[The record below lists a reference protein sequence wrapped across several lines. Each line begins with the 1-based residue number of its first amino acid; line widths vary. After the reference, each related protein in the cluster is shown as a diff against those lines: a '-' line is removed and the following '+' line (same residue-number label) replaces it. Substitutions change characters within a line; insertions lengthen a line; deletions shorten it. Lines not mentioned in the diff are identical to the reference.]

1 MLFENISVLKEDFTV
16 GNGQYVGVRE
26 GKIAYCGAQPPE
38 GDWGER
44 FDGRRALLTP
54 GFVNAHSHAPMVL
67 LRGYA
72 ENLPLQRWLNEKVFP
87 FEDRIDAN
95 SMYAGTLLA
104 AAEMARFGV
113 CSFTDMYMQIPT
125 MAKAIV
131 ESGLKCNLCRGLTV
145 FDGSAYK
152 ELSNYTD
159 NIAFLKELD
168 GAGDGR
174 LKIDFCIHGEYTS
187 HPGAV
192 ADVAAHAKEAG
203 VHIHV
208 HVSETQS
215 EVQACKQRHGKTPVR
230 YFYDLGLF
238 DQPTTAA
245 HCVWLEEEDFALL
258 KEKGVTV
265 AACPVSNMKLASGFA
280 DVPRMLEAGINV
292 ALGTDGAASNNNLNL
307 FKDLFLF
314 ATLYKGRSGDPT
326 VVTPAQALA
335 AATVNGWRS
344 QGRPDCGMIR
354 EGAPADLVVFDL
366 DTPWMYPQTDV
377 INNLVF
383 AAQGSDVRL
392 TMVDG
397 RVIYQ
402 DGEYKTIDIEKVKF
416 EVQKGTDAILG
427 VVR

>member
-16 GNGQYVGVRE
+16 DKGQYVGVR
-26 GKIAYCGAQPPE
+26 GGRIAYCGAEPPE

-44 FDGRRALLTP
+44 FDGKHALLTP

-87 FEDRIDAN
+87 FEDQMTAD

-104 AAEMARFGV
+104 VAEMARFGV
-113 CSFTDMYMQIPT
+113 CSFTDMYMQIPA

-131 ESGLKCNLCRGLTV
+131 ESGMKCNLCRGLTV
-145 FDGSAYK
+145 FDGSDYRS
-152 ELSNYTD
+152 LSNYTD
-159 NIAFLKELD
+159 NQRFLQELD

-187 HPGAV
+187 HPGVV
-192 ADVAAHAKEAG
+192 ADLAAHAKEAG
-203 VHIHV
+203 VRVHV

-215 EVQACKQRHGKTPVR
+215 EVEGCRQRHGKTPVR

-245 HCVWLEEEDFALL
+245 HCVWLDEEDFALL
-258 KEKGVTV
+258 REKNVTV

-280 DVPRMLEAGINV
+280 DVPRMLEEGISV

-344 QGRPDCGMIR
+344 QGRADSGAIR
-354 EGAPADLVVFDL
+354 EGAAADLVVFDL
-366 DTPWMYPQTDV
+366 DQPWMVPGTDV
-377 INNLVF
+377 VNNLVF

-397 RVIYQ
+397 KVLYQ

-416 EVQKGTDAILG
+416 LVQKETDRILE
-427 VVR
+427 VVK

>member
-1 MLFENISVLKEDFTV
+1 MLFENISVLQEDFTV
-16 GNGQYVGVRE
+16 AEGQSVGVRD
-26 GKIAYCGAQPPE
+26 GKIAYIGARPPE
-38 GDWGER
+38 GGWGDR

-87 FEDRIDAN
+87 FEDRMTDS

-104 AAEMARFGV
+104 AAEMLRFGV
-113 CSFTDMYMQIPT
+113 CSFTDMYMRIPA
-125 MAKAIV
+125 MARAV
-131 ESGLKCNLCRGLTV
+131 LESGMKCNLCRGLTV
-145 FDGSAYK
+145 FDGTDYK
-152 ELSNYTD
+152 SLSNYPD
-159 NIAFLKELD
+159 NIAFLHDLH
-168 GAGDGR
+168 GAGEGR
-174 LKIDFCIHGEYTS
+174 LLIDFCIHGEYTS

-192 ADVAAHAKEAG
+192 AGVAEHAKEAG
-203 VHIHV
+203 VRVHV
-208 HVSETQS
+208 HVSETQA
-215 EVQACKQRHGKTPVR
+215 EVEGCKQRHGKTPVR

-245 HCVWLEEEDFALL
+245 HCVWLEDEDFALL
-258 KEKGVTV
+258 KEKNVTV

-280 DVPRMLEAGINV
+280 DVPRMLESGIHV

-307 FKDLFLF
+307 MKDLFLF
-314 ATLYKGRSGDPT
+314 AALYKGRSGDPT

-335 AATVNGWRS
+335 AATVEGWRS
-344 QGRPDCGMIR
+344 QGRSGCGAIR

-366 DTPWMYPQTDV
+366 DKPWMYPKTDLV
-377 INNLVF
+377 NSLVF

-397 RVIYQ
+397 KVLYQ
-402 DGEYKTIDIEKVKF
+402 DGEYKTIDIEKVQF
-416 EVQKGTDAILG
+416 MVQKETDGILEG
-427 VVR
+427 LK

>member
-1 MLFENISVLKEDFTV
+1 MLFENITTLSPGCASVQA
-16 GNGQYVGVRE
+16 GQYVGVRD
-26 GKIAYCGAQPPE
+26 GKIAYLGSEAPE
-38 GDWGER
+38 GSWGEC
-44 FDGRRALLTP
+44 FDGRHALLMP

-87 FEDRIDAN
+87 FEDLMSDD

-104 AAEMARFGV
+104 AAEMLRFGV
-113 CSFTDMYMQIPT
+113 CSFTDMYMRIPA
-125 MAKAIV
+125 MARGIL
-131 ESGLKCNLCRGLTV
+131 ESGIKCNLCRGLTV
-145 FDGSAYK
+145 FDGSDYK
-152 ELSNYTD
+152 SLSNYTD
-159 NIAFLKELD
+159 NLMFLKELQ
-168 GAGDGR
+168 GVGDGR

-187 HPGAV
+187 NPDAV
-192 ADVAAHAKEAG
+192 AGLAAHAKEAG
-203 VHIHV
+203 VRVHV

-215 EVQACKQRHGKTPVR
+215 EVQGCKERHGKTPVR

-245 HCVWLEEEDFALL
+245 HCVWLEGDDFDLL

-280 DVPRMLEAGINV
+280 NVPKMLDMGINV

-307 FKDLFLF
+307 MKDLFLF
-314 ATLYKGRSGDPT
+314 ATLYKGRAGDPT
-326 VVTPAQALA
+326 VVTPAQALS

-344 QGRPDCGMIR
+344 QGRDGGLLR
-354 EGAPADLVVFDL
+354 VGAPADLTVL
-366 DTPWMYPQTDV
+366 DIDKPWMVPATDLV
-377 INNLVF
+377 SNLVY

-397 RVIYQ
+397 KVLYQ
-402 DGEYKTIDIEKVKF
+402 DGEYPYIDIEKIQF
-416 EVQKGTDAILG
+416 AVQKETGRILEELP
-427 VVR
+427 

>member
-1 MLFENISVLKEDFTV
+1 MLFENITTLSPDCASVQA
-16 GNGQYVGVRE
+16 GQYVGVRD
-26 GKIAYCGAQPPE
+26 GKIAYLGSEAPE
-38 GDWGER
+38 GSWGEC
-44 FDGRRALLTP
+44 FDGRHALLMP

-87 FEDRIDAN
+87 FEDLMSDE

-104 AAEMARFGV
+104 AAEMLRFGV
-113 CSFTDMYMQIPT
+113 CSFTDMYMRIPA
-125 MAKAIV
+125 MARGIL
-131 ESGLKCNLCRGLTV
+131 ESGMKCSLCRGLTV
-145 FDGSAYK
+145 FDGSDYK
-152 ELSNYTD
+152 SLSNYTD
-159 NIAFLKELD
+159 NLMFLKELD

-187 HPGAV
+187 NPDAV
-192 ADVAAHAKEAG
+192 AGLAAHAKEAG
-203 VHIHV
+203 VRIHV

-215 EVQACKQRHGKTPVR
+215 EVQGCKERHGKTPVR

-245 HCVWLEEEDFALL
+245 HCVWLEGDDFDLL

-265 AACPVSNMKLASGFA
+265 AACPISNMKLASGFA
-280 DVPRMLEAGINV
+280 DVPKMLDMGINV
-292 ALGTDGAASNNNLNL
+292 ALGTDGAASSNNLNL
-307 FKDLFLF
+307 MKDLFLF

-326 VVTPAQALA
+326 VVTPAQALS

-344 QGRPDCGMIR
+344 QGRDGGVLR
-354 EGAPADLVVFDL
+354 VGAPADLTVL
-366 DTPWMYPQTDV
+366 DIDKPWMVPATDLV
-377 INNLVF
+377 SNLVY

-397 RVIYQ
+397 KVLYQ
-402 DGEYKTIDIEKVKF
+402 DGEYPHIDIEKIKF
-416 EVQKGTDAILG
+416 AVQKETGRILEELS
-427 VVR
+427 

>member
-1 MLFENISVLKEDFTV
+1 MLFENISVLNADFTV
-16 GNGQYVGVRE
+16 DKGQYIGVR
-26 GKIAYCGAQPPE
+26 GGRIAYCGTQPPK

-44 FDGRRALLTP
+44 FDGRHALLTP

-72 ENLPLQRWLNEKVFP
+72 ENLSLQSWLNEKVFP
-87 FEDRIDAN
+87 FEDRMTAD

-113 CSFTDMYMQIPT
+113 CSFTDMYMQIPA

-145 FDGSAYK
+145 FDGSDYK
-152 ELSNYTD
+152 SLSNYTD
-159 NIAFLKELD
+159 NLMFLRELD

-187 HPGAV
+187 HPGVV
-192 ADVAAHAKEAG
+192 ADLAAHAKEAG
-203 VHIHV
+203 VRVHV
-208 HVSETQS
+208 HVSETRD
-215 EVQACKQRHGKTPVR
+215 EVAACKQRHGKTPVR

-245 HCVWLEEEDFALL
+245 HCVWLEDEDFALL
-258 KEKGVTV
+258 KQKNVTV

-280 DVPRMLEAGINV
+280 DVPKMLQMDIPV
-292 ALGTDGAASNNNLNL
+292 ALGTDGAASNNNLNI

-314 ATLYKGRSGDPT
+314 AMLYKGRSGDPT

-344 QGRPDCGMIR
+344 QGRSESGVIR
-354 EGAPADLVVFDL
+354 EGAPADLAVFDL
-366 DTPWMYPQTDV
+366 DKPWMYPQTDV
-377 INNLVF
+377 VNNLVF
-383 AAQGSDVRL
+383 AAQGTDVRL

-397 RVIYQ
+397 RVLYQ

-416 EVQKGTDAILG
+416 MVQKETDTILEA
-427 VVR
+427 VR